1 MPLDRQPET
10 DGRCDDFCTNRSPT
24 LVAASAGGELVIY
37 RRLSA
42 FLIDMAALRL
52 GQHAHPEKIQVCNE
66 FYQHQLR
73 RGEAV
78 AIVLKR
84 HGLSAACDDRNTDI
98 IFSMVT
104 SLYPCRTAKQIY
116 YFTQNMDDNYLLYI

>member
-1 MPLDRQPET
+1 M
-10 DGRCDDFCTNRSPT
+10 
-24 LVAASAGGELVIY
+24 VAASAGGELVIY

-84 HGLSAACDDRNTDI
+84 HGLSAACDDG
-98 IFSMVT
+98 
-104 SLYPCRTAKQIY
+104 
-116 YFTQNMDDNYLLYI
+116 NYLFGGTALPMQNHNTNFLLYAKYG